1 MKIIVNEKIVIF
13 EATPQVKEWCKNN
26 LIISN
31 PEYLKLERMGK
42 WTGNTPK
49 TLKLYEYHN
58 TYIDQILLL
67 PFGCIA
73 DVWKMHPNIDD
84 WTIGIKPINK
94 INYHSKINLY
104 GYQEQAVQEVLRKKN
119 GILVMPC
126 GAGKTQT
133 ALEIVSRIGGRTLW
147 LTHTQD
153 LLNQSKKRAE
163 SVLDIDGTF
172 GTITEGKA
180 NVGTHITFA
189 TVQTL
194 SKLDLSEYCNMF
206 DVVIVDECQRCS
218 GSPTRVTQ
226 FYKVMSSL
234 SARYKIGL
242 TATPKRADGL
252 EKTMFALLGDVIHE
266 VSREEVKHTTCPIVV
281 KPIYTHFAVDF
292 DEITDDDGNMNY
304 NQLVEMVIT
313 DTKRMKFV
321 ADKLN
326 EYVGNGAMIVLA
338 NRVKYLQELARMI
351 NSDKV
356 VCLSGMGQS
365 KKAKEERKQ
374 ILEKLNNNEL
384 DCVFATYQL
393 LKEGIDVPNLRYIAL
408 ATPEKDETT
417 VIQSVGRVG
426 RKADGKTHGTVL
438 DFVDDVGMY
447 LGWSRKR
454 DGYYKKINVEYE

>member
-1 MKIIVNEKIVIF
+1 MKIYVSSYIAIEDSTTEILSWIIDNLTLEN
-13 EATPQVKEWCKNN
+13 PQF
-26 LIISN
+26 
-31 PEYLKLERMGK
+31 YKLEKMGK
-42 WTGNTPK
+42 YTGNTPQEI
-49 TLKLYEYHN
+49 KLYQAVN
-58 TYIDQILLL
+58 NGVKI

-73 DVWKMHPNIDD
+73 DLWKLHPVLADWVININ
-84 WTIGIKPINK
+84 PIQK
-94 INYHSKINLY
+94 INYNSKINLY
-104 GYQEQAVQEVLRKKN
+104 DYQERAVQAAVRKKN
-119 GILVMPC
+119 GILIMPC
-126 GAGKTQT
+126 GGGKTQSG
-133 ALEIVSRIGGRTLW
+133 LEIIARVGGKALW

-163 SVLDIDGTF
+163 SVLQIDGSF

-180 NVGTHITFA
+180 DIGTHITFA

-194 SKLDLSEYCNMF
+194 SRMDLSQYRNEF
-206 DVVIVDECQRCS
+206 DIIVVDECQHAAA
-218 GSPTRVTQ
+218 GAETVTQ
-226 FYKVMSSL
+226 FYKVL
-234 SARYKIGL
+234 SGLTARYKIGL

-252 EKTMFALLGDVIHE
+252 EKSMFAILGDVIHE

-292 DEITDDDGNMNY
+292 DEITDDGGNMNY

-338 NRVKYLQELARMI
+338 NRVAYLQELARMI

-393 LKEGIDVPNLRYIAL
+393 AKEGLDVPNLRYIAL
-408 ATPEKDETT
+408 ATAEKDETT

-426 RKADGKTHGTVL
+426 RKADGKECGTVL
-438 DFVDDVGMY
+438 DFVDDFAMY
-447 LGWSRKR
+447 YSWFVKR
-454 DGYYKKINVEYE
+454 QGYYRKINAKVY

>member
-1 MKIIVNEKIVIF
+1 MKIYVSCQITIREPTRIVYEWIKENLTLEN
-13 EATPQVKEWCKNN
+13 PQF
-26 LIISN
+26 
-31 PEYLKLERMGK
+31 YKLEKMGK
-42 WTGNTPK
+42 YTGNTPQEI
-49 TLKLYEYHN
+49 KLYQAVN
-58 TYIDQILLL
+58 NGVKI

-73 DVWKMHPNIDD
+73 DLWKLHPVLADWVININ
-84 WTIGIKPINK
+84 PIQK
-94 INYHSKINLY
+94 INYNSKINLY
-104 GYQEQAVQEVLRKKN
+104 DYQERAVQAAVRKKN
-119 GILVMPC
+119 GILIMPC
-126 GAGKTQT
+126 GGGKTQSG
-133 ALEIVSRIGGRTLW
+133 LEIIARVGGKALW

-163 SVLDIDGTF
+163 SVLQIDGSF

-180 NVGTHITFA
+180 DIGTHITFA

-194 SKLDLSEYCNMF
+194 SRMDLSQYRNEF
-206 DVVIVDECQRCS
+206 DVIVVDECQHAAA
-218 GSPTRVTQ
+218 GAETVTQ
-226 FYKVMSSL
+226 FYKVL
-234 SARYKIGL
+234 SGLTARYKIGL

-252 EKTMFALLGDVIHE
+252 EKSMFAILGDVIHE

-304 NQLVEMVIT
+304 NQLVETVIT

-338 NRVKYLQELARMI
+338 NRVAYLQELARMI

-384 DCVFATYQL
+384 NCVFATYQL
-393 LKEGIDVPNLRYIAL
+393 AKEGLDVPNLRYIAL

-426 RKADGKTHGTVL
+426 RKADGKECGTVL
-438 DFVDDVGMY
+438 DFVDDFAMY
-447 LGWSRKR
+447 YSWFVKR
-454 DGYYKKINVEYE
+454 QGYYRKINAKVY

>member
-1 MKIIVNEKIVIF
+1 MKIYVSCQITIREPTRIVYEWIKENLTLEN
-13 EATPQVKEWCKNN
+13 PQF
-26 LIISN
+26 
-31 PEYLKLERMGK
+31 YKLEKMGK
-42 WTGNTPK
+42 YTGNTPQEI
-49 TLKLYEYHN
+49 KLYQAVN
-58 TYIDQILLL
+58 NGVKI

-73 DVWKMHPNIDD
+73 DLWKLHPVFADWVININ
-84 WTIGIKPINK
+84 PIQK
-94 INYHSKINLY
+94 INYNSKINLY
-104 GYQEQAVQEVLRKKN
+104 DYQERAVQAAVRKKN
-119 GILVMPC
+119 GILIMPC
-126 GAGKTQT
+126 GGGKTQSG
-133 ALEIVSRIGGRTLW
+133 LEIIARVGGKALW

-163 SVLDIDGTF
+163 SVLQIDGSF

-180 NVGTHITFA
+180 DIGTHITFA

-194 SKLDLSEYCNMF
+194 SRMDLSQYRNEF
-206 DVVIVDECQRCS
+206 DVIVVDECQHAAA
-218 GSPTRVTQ
+218 GAETVTQ
-226 FYKVMSSL
+226 FYKVL
-234 SARYKIGL
+234 SGLTARYKIGL

-252 EKTMFALLGDVIHE
+252 EKSMFAILGDVIHE

-338 NRVKYLQELARMI
+338 NRVKYLQGLARMI

-393 LKEGIDVPNLRYIAL
+393 LKEGIDVPNLHYIAL

-426 RKADGKTHGTVL
+426 RKADGKECGTVL
-438 DFVDDVGMY
+438 DFVDDFAMY
-447 LGWSRKR
+447 YSWFMKR
-454 DGYYKKINVEYE
+454 QGYYRKINAKVY

>member
-1 MKIIVNEKIVIF
+1 MKIYVSSYIAIEDSTTEILSWIIDNLTLEN
-13 EATPQVKEWCKNN
+13 PQF
-26 LIISN
+26 
-31 PEYLKLERMGK
+31 YKLEKMGK
-42 WTGNTPK
+42 YTGNTPQEI
-49 TLKLYEYHN
+49 KLYQAVN
-58 TYIDQILLL
+58 NGVKI

-73 DVWKMHPNIDD
+73 DLWKLHPIIDD
-84 WTIGIKPINK
+84 WTIGIKPIDK

-104 GYQEQAVQEVLRKKN
+104 DYQERAVQAALRKKN
-119 GILVMPC
+119 GILIMPC
-126 GAGKTQT
+126 GGGKTQSG
-133 ALEIVSRIGGRTLW
+133 LEIIARVGGKALW

-153 LLNQSKKRAE
+153 LLNQSKKRSE
-163 SVLDIDGTF
+163 SVLQIDGSF

-180 NVGTHITFA
+180 DIGTHITFA

-194 SKLDLSEYCNMF
+194 SRMDLSQYRNEF
-206 DVVIVDECQRCS
+206 DVIVVDECQHAAA
-218 GSPTRVTQ
+218 GAETVTQ
-226 FYKVMSSL
+226 FYKVL
-234 SARYKIGL
+234 SGLTARYKIGL

-252 EKTMFALLGDVIHE
+252 EKSMFAILGDVIHE

-281 KPIYTHFAVDF
+281 KPIYTHFTVDF

-393 LKEGIDVPNLRYIAL
+393 AKEGLDVPNLRYIAL

-426 RKADGKTHGTVL
+426 RKADGKECGTVL
-438 DFVDDVGMY
+438 DFVDDVGIY

-454 DGYYKKINVEYE
+454 DGYYRKINAEYE

>member
-1 MKIIVNEKIVIF
+1 MKIYVSSYIAIEDSTTEILSWIIDNLTLEN
-13 EATPQVKEWCKNN
+13 PQF
-26 LIISN
+26 
-31 PEYLKLERMGK
+31 YKLEKMGK
-42 WTGNTPK
+42 YTGNTPQEI
-49 TLKLYEYHN
+49 KLYQCGRQ
-58 TYIDQILLL
+58 TVLV

-73 DVWKMHPNIDD
+73 DLWKLHPVLADWVININ
-84 WTIGIKPINK
+84 PIQK
-94 INYHSKINLY
+94 INYSSKINLY
-104 GYQEQAVQEVLRKKN
+104 DYQERAVQAAVRKKN
-119 GILVMPC
+119 GILIMPC
-126 GAGKTQT
+126 GGGKTQSG
-133 ALEIVSRIGGRTLW
+133 LEIIARVGGKALW

-163 SVLDIDGTF
+163 SVLQIDGSF

-180 NVGTHITFA
+180 DIGTHITFA

-194 SKLDLSEYCNMF
+194 SRMDLSQYRNEF
-206 DVVIVDECQRCS
+206 DVIVVDECQHAAA
-218 GSPTRVTQ
+218 GAETVTQ
-226 FYKVMSSL
+226 FYKVL
-234 SARYKIGL
+234 SGLTARYKIGL

-252 EKTMFALLGDVIHE
+252 EKSMFAILGDVIHE

-426 RKADGKTHGTVL
+426 RKADGKECGTVL
-438 DFVDDVGMY
+438 DFVDDFAMY
-447 LGWSRKR
+447 YSWFVKR
-454 DGYYKKINVEYE
+454 QGYYRKINAKVY

>member
-1 MKIIVNEKIVIF
+1 MKIYVSCQITIREPTRIVYEWIKENLTLEN
-13 EATPQVKEWCKNN
+13 PQF
-26 LIISN
+26 
-31 PEYLKLERMGK
+31 YKLEKMGK
-42 WTGNTPK
+42 YTGNT
-49 TLKLYEYHN
+49 LQEIKLYQAVN
-58 TYIDQILLL
+58 NGVKI

-73 DVWKMHPNIDD
+73 DLWKLHPVLADWVININ
-84 WTIGIKPINK
+84 PIQK
-94 INYHSKINLY
+94 INYNSKINLY
-104 GYQEQAVQEVLRKKN
+104 DYQERAVQAAVRKKN
-119 GILVMPC
+119 GILIMPC
-126 GAGKTQT
+126 GGGKTQSG
-133 ALEIVSRIGGRTLW
+133 LEIIARVGGKALW

-163 SVLDIDGTF
+163 SVLQIDGSF

-180 NVGTHITFA
+180 DIGTHITFA

-194 SKLDLSEYCNMF
+194 SRMDLSQYRNEF
-206 DVVIVDECQRCS
+206 DVIVVDECQHAAA
-218 GSPTRVTQ
+218 GAETVTQ
-226 FYKVMSSL
+226 FYKVL
-234 SARYKIGL
+234 SGLTARYKIGL

-252 EKTMFALLGDVIHE
+252 EKSMFAILGDVIHE

-292 DEITDDDGNMNY
+292 DEITNDDGNMNY

-326 EYVGNGAMIVLA
+326 EYIGNGAMIVLA

-356 VCLSGMGQS
+356 ICLSGAGQS

-393 LKEGIDVPNLRYIAL
+393 AKEGLDVPNLKYVVF
-408 ATPEKDETT
+408 ATPERNETT
-417 VIQSVGRVG
+417 VIQSAGRVG
-426 RKADGKTHGTVL
+426 RKADGKECGTVL
-438 DFVDDVGMY
+438 DFVDDFAMY
-447 LGWSRKR
+447 YSWFVKR
-454 DGYYKKINVEYE
+454 QGYYRKINAKVY

>member
-1 MKIIVNEKIVIF
+1 MKIYVSCQITIREPTRIVYEWIKENLTLEN
-13 EATPQVKEWCKNN
+13 PQF
-26 LIISN
+26 
-31 PEYLKLERMGK
+31 YKLEKMGK
-42 WTGNTPK
+42 YTGNTPQEI
-49 TLKLYEYHN
+49 KLYQAVN
-58 TYIDQILLL
+58 NGVKI

-73 DVWKMHPNIDD
+73 DLWKLHPVLADWVININ
-84 WTIGIKPINK
+84 PIQK
-94 INYHSKINLY
+94 INYNSKINLY
-104 GYQEQAVQEVLRKKN
+104 DYQERAVQAAVRKKN
-119 GILVMPC
+119 GILIMPC
-126 GAGKTQT
+126 GAGKTQSG
-133 ALEIVSRIGGRTLW
+133 LEIIARVGGKALW

-163 SVLDIDGTF
+163 SVLQIDGSF

-180 NVGTHITFA
+180 DIGTHITFA

-194 SKLDLSEYCNMF
+194 SRMDLSQYRNEF
-206 DVVIVDECQRCS
+206 DVIVVDECQHAAA
-218 GSPTRVTQ
+218 GAETVTQ
-226 FYKVMSSL
+226 FYKVL
-234 SARYKIGL
+234 SGLTTRYKIGL

-252 EKTMFALLGDVIHE
+252 EKSMFAILGDVIHE

-338 NRVKYLQELARMI
+338 NRVKYLQELAKMI

-393 LKEGIDVPNLRYIAL
+393 AKEGLDVPNLRYIAL

-426 RKADGKTHGTVL
+426 RKADGKECGMVL
-438 DFVDDVGMY
+438 DFVDDFAMY
-447 LGWSRKR
+447 YSWFVKR
-454 DGYYKKINVEYE
+454 QGYYRKINAKVY

>member
-1 MKIIVNEKIVIF
+1 MKIYVSSYIAIEDSTTEILSWIIDNLTLEN
-13 EATPQVKEWCKNN
+13 PQF
-26 LIISN
+26 
-31 PEYLKLERMGK
+31 YKLEKMGK
-42 WTGNTPK
+42 YTGNTPQEI
-49 TLKLYEYHN
+49 KLYQAVN
-58 TYIDQILLL
+58 NGVKI

-73 DVWKMHPNIDD
+73 DLWKLHPVLADWVININ
-84 WTIGIKPINK
+84 PIQK
-94 INYHSKINLY
+94 INYNSKINLY
-104 GYQEQAVQEVLRKKN
+104 DYQERAVQAAVRKKN
-119 GILVMPC
+119 GILIMPC
-126 GAGKTQT
+126 GGGKTQSG
-133 ALEIVSRIGGRTLW
+133 LEIIARVGGKALW

-153 LLNQSKKRAE
+153 LLNQSKKRSE
-163 SVLDIDGTF
+163 SVLQIDGSF

-180 NVGTHITFA
+180 DIGTHITFA

-194 SKLDLSEYCNMF
+194 SRMNLSQYQNEF
-206 DVVIVDECQRCS
+206 DIIVVDECQHAAA
-218 GSPTRVTQ
+218 GAETVTQ
-226 FYKVMSSL
+226 FYKVL
-234 SARYKIGL
+234 SGLTARYKIGL

-252 EKTMFALLGDVIHE
+252 EKSMFAILGDVIHE

-351 NSDKV
+351 NNDKV

-393 LKEGIDVPNLRYIAL
+393 AKEGLDVPNLRYIAL

-426 RKADGKTHGTVL
+426 RKADGKECGMVL
-438 DFVDDVGMY
+438 DFVDDFAMY
-447 LGWSRKR
+447 YSWFVKR
-454 DGYYKKINVEYE
+454 QGYYRKINAKVY

>member
-1 MKIIVNEKIVIF
+1 MKIYVSCQITIREPTRIVYEWIKENLTLEN
-13 EATPQVKEWCKNN
+13 PQF
-26 LIISN
+26 
-31 PEYLKLERMGK
+31 YKLEKMGK
-42 WTGNTPK
+42 YTGNTPQEI
-49 TLKLYEYHN
+49 KLYQCGRQ
-58 TYIDQILLL
+58 TVLV

-73 DVWKMHPNIDD
+73 DLWKLHPVLADWVININ
-84 WTIGIKPINK
+84 PIQK
-94 INYHSKINLY
+94 INYNSKINLY
-104 GYQEQAVQEVLRKKN
+104 DYQERAVQAAVRKKN
-119 GILVMPC
+119 GILIMPC
-126 GAGKTQT
+126 GGGKTQSG
-133 ALEIVSRIGGRTLW
+133 LEIIARVGGKALW

-163 SVLDIDGTF
+163 SVLQIDGSF

-180 NVGTHITFA
+180 DIGTHITFA

-194 SKLDLSEYCNMF
+194 SRMDLSQYRNEF
-206 DVVIVDECQRCS
+206 DVIVVDECQHAAA
-218 GSPTRVTQ
+218 GAETVTQ
-226 FYKVMSSL
+226 FYKVL
-234 SARYKIGL
+234 SGLTARYKIGL

-252 EKTMFALLGDVIHE
+252 EKSMFAILGDAIHE

-351 NSDKV
+351 NNDKV

-393 LKEGIDVPNLRYIAL
+393 LKEGVDVPNLRYIAL

-426 RKADGKTHGTVL
+426 RKADGKECGMVL
-438 DFVDDVGMY
+438 DFVDDFAMY
-447 LGWSRKR
+447 YSWFVKR
-454 DGYYKKINVEYE
+454 QGYYRKINAKVY

>member
-1 MKIIVNEKIVIF
+1 MKIYVSCQITIREPTRIVYEWIKENLTLEN
-13 EATPQVKEWCKNN
+13 PQF
-26 LIISN
+26 
-31 PEYLKLERMGK
+31 YKLEKMGK
-42 WTGNTPK
+42 YTGNTPQEI
-49 TLKLYEYHN
+49 KLYQCGRQ
-58 TYIDQILLL
+58 TVLV

-73 DVWKMHPNIDD
+73 DLWKLHPVLADWVININ
-84 WTIGIKPINK
+84 PIQK
-94 INYHSKINLY
+94 INYNSKINLY
-104 GYQEQAVQEVLRKKN
+104 DYQERAVQAAVRKKN
-119 GILVMPC
+119 GILIMPC
-126 GAGKTQT
+126 GGGKTQSG
-133 ALEIVSRIGGRTLW
+133 LEIIARVGGKALW

-163 SVLDIDGTF
+163 SVLQIDGSF

-180 NVGTHITFA
+180 DIGTHITFA

-194 SKLDLSEYCNMF
+194 SRMDLSQYRNEF
-206 DVVIVDECQRCS
+206 DVIVVDECQHAAA
-218 GSPTRVTQ
+218 GAETVTQ
-226 FYKVMSSL
+226 FYKVL
-234 SARYKIGL
+234 SGLTARYKIGL

-252 EKTMFALLGDVIHE
+252 EKSMFAILGDVIHE

-393 LKEGIDVPNLRYIAL
+393 AKEGLDVPNLRYIAL

-426 RKADGKTHGTVL
+426 RKADGKECGMVL
-438 DFVDDVGMY
+438 DFVDDFAMY
-447 LGWSRKR
+447 YSWFVKR
-454 DGYYKKINVEYE
+454 QGYYRKINAKVY

>member
-1 MKIIVNEKIVIF
+1 MKIYVSSYIAIEDSTTEILSWIIDNLTLEN
-13 EATPQVKEWCKNN
+13 PQF
-26 LIISN
+26 
-31 PEYLKLERMGK
+31 YKLEKMGK
-42 WTGNTPK
+42 YTGNTPQEI
-49 TLKLYEYHN
+49 KLYQAVN
-58 TYIDQILLL
+58 NGVKI

-73 DVWKMHPNIDD
+73 DLWKLHPVLADWVININ
-84 WTIGIKPINK
+84 PIQK
-94 INYHSKINLY
+94 INYNSKINLY
-104 GYQEQAVQEVLRKKN
+104 DYQERAVQAAVRKKN
-119 GILVMPC
+119 GILIMPC
-126 GAGKTQT
+126 GAGKTQSG
-133 ALEIVSRIGGRTLW
+133 LEIIARVGGKALW

-153 LLNQSKKRAE
+153 LLNQSKKRSE
-163 SVLDIDGTF
+163 SVLQIDGSF

-180 NVGTHITFA
+180 DIGTHITFA

-194 SKLDLSEYCNMF
+194 SRMDLSQYRNEF
-206 DVVIVDECQRCS
+206 DIIVVDECQHAAA
-218 GSPTRVTQ
+218 GAETVTQ
-226 FYKVMSSL
+226 FYKVL
-234 SARYKIGL
+234 SGLTARYKIGL

-252 EKTMFALLGDVIHE
+252 EKSMFAILGDVIHE

-351 NSDKV
+351 NNDKV

-393 LKEGIDVPNLRYIAL
+393 AKEGLDVPNLRYIAL

-426 RKADGKTHGTVL
+426 RKADGKECGMVL
-438 DFVDDVGMY
+438 DFVDDFAMY
-447 LGWSRKR
+447 YSWFVKR
-454 DGYYKKINVEYE
+454 QGYYRKINAKVY

>member
-1 MKIIVNEKIVIF
+1 MKIYVSCQITIREPTRIVYEWIKENLTLEN
-13 EATPQVKEWCKNN
+13 PQF
-26 LIISN
+26 
-31 PEYLKLERMGK
+31 YKLEKMGK
-42 WTGNTPK
+42 YTGNTPQEI
-49 TLKLYEYHN
+49 KLYQAVN
-58 TYIDQILLL
+58 NGVKI

-73 DVWKMHPNIDD
+73 DLWKLHPVLADWVININ
-84 WTIGIKPINK
+84 PIQK
-94 INYHSKINLY
+94 INYNSKINLY
-104 GYQEQAVQEVLRKKN
+104 DYQERAVQAAVRKKN
-119 GILVMPC
+119 GILIMPC
-126 GAGKTQT
+126 GGGKTQSG
-133 ALEIVSRIGGRTLW
+133 LEIIARVGGKALW

-163 SVLDIDGTF
+163 SVLQIDGSF

-180 NVGTHITFA
+180 DIGTHITFA

-194 SKLDLSEYCNMF
+194 SRMDLSQYRNEF
-206 DVVIVDECQRCS
+206 DVIVVDECQHAAA
-218 GSPTRVTQ
+218 GAETVTQ
-226 FYKVMSSL
+226 FYKVL
-234 SARYKIGL
+234 SGLTARYKIGL

-252 EKTMFALLGDVIHE
+252 EKSMFAILGDVIHE

-351 NSDKV
+351 NNDKV

-393 LKEGIDVPNLRYIAL
+393 AKEGLDVPNLRYIAL

-426 RKADGKTHGTVL
+426 RKADGKECGMVL
-438 DFVDDVGMY
+438 DFVDDFAMY
-447 LGWSRKR
+447 YSWFVKR
-454 DGYYKKINVEYE
+454 QGYYRKINAKVY

>member
-1 MKIIVNEKIVIF
+1 MKIYVSCQITIREPTRIVYEWIKENLTLEN
-13 EATPQVKEWCKNN
+13 PQF
-26 LIISN
+26 
-31 PEYLKLERMGK
+31 YKLEKMGK
-42 WTGNTPK
+42 YTGNTQQEI
-49 TLKLYEYHN
+49 KLYQAVN
-58 TYIDQILLL
+58 NGVKI

-73 DVWKMHPNIDD
+73 DLWKLHPVLADWVININ
-84 WTIGIKPINK
+84 PIQK
-94 INYHSKINLY
+94 INYNSKINLY
-104 GYQEQAVQEVLRKKN
+104 DYQERAVQAAVRKKN
-119 GILVMPC
+119 GILIMPC
-126 GAGKTQT
+126 GGGKTQSG
-133 ALEIVSRIGGRTLW
+133 LEIIARVGGKALW

-163 SVLDIDGTF
+163 SVLQIDGSF

-180 NVGTHITFA
+180 DIGTHITFA

-194 SKLDLSEYCNMF
+194 SRMDLSQYRNEF
-206 DVVIVDECQRCS
+206 DVIVVDECQHAAA
-218 GSPTRVTQ
+218 GAETVTQ
-226 FYKVMSSL
+226 FYKVL
-234 SARYKIGL
+234 SGLTARYKIGL

-252 EKTMFALLGDVIHE
+252 EKSMFAILGDVIHE

-351 NSDKV
+351 NNDKV

-393 LKEGIDVPNLRYIAL
+393 AKEGLDVPNLRYIAL

-426 RKADGKTHGTVL
+426 RKADGKECGMVL
-438 DFVDDVGMY
+438 DFVDDFAMY
-447 LGWSRKR
+447 YSWFVKR
-454 DGYYKKINVEYE
+454 QGYYRKINAKVY

>member
-1 MKIIVNEKIVIF
+1 MKIYVSSYIAIEDSTTEILSWIIDNLTLEN
-13 EATPQVKEWCKNN
+13 PQF
-26 LIISN
+26 
-31 PEYLKLERMGK
+31 YKLEKMGK
-42 WTGNTPK
+42 YTGNTPQEI
-49 TLKLYEYHN
+49 KLYQCGRQ
-58 TYIDQILLL
+58 TVLV

-73 DVWKMHPNIDD
+73 DLWKLHPVLADWVININ
-84 WTIGIKPINK
+84 PIQK
-94 INYHSKINLY
+94 INYNSKINLY
-104 GYQEQAVQEVLRKKN
+104 DYQERAVQAAVRKKN
-119 GILVMPC
+119 GILIMPC
-126 GAGKTQT
+126 GGGKTQSG
-133 ALEIVSRIGGRTLW
+133 LEIIARVGGKALW

-163 SVLDIDGTF
+163 SVLQIDGSF

-180 NVGTHITFA
+180 DIGTHITFA

-194 SKLDLSEYCNMF
+194 SRMDLSQYRNEF
-206 DVVIVDECQRCS
+206 DVIVVDECQHAAA
-218 GSPTRVTQ
+218 GAETVTQ
-226 FYKVMSSL
+226 FYKVL
-234 SARYKIGL
+234 SGLTARYKIGL

-252 EKTMFALLGDVIHE
+252 EKSMFAILGDVIHE

-393 LKEGIDVPNLRYIAL
+393 LKEGVDVPNLRYIAL

-426 RKADGKTHGTVL
+426 RKADGKECGTVL
-438 DFVDDVGMY
+438 DFVDDFAMY
-447 LGWSRKR
+447 YSWFVKR
-454 DGYYKKINVEYE
+454 QGYYRKINAKVY

>member
-1 MKIIVNEKIVIF
+1 MKIYVSCQITIREPTRIVYEWIKENLTLEN
-13 EATPQVKEWCKNN
+13 PQF
-26 LIISN
+26 
-31 PEYLKLERMGK
+31 YKLEKMGK
-42 WTGNTPK
+42 YTGNTPQEI
-49 TLKLYEYHN
+49 KLYQCGRQ
-58 TYIDQILLL
+58 TVLV

-73 DVWKMHPNIDD
+73 DLWKLHPVLADWVININ
-84 WTIGIKPINK
+84 PIQK
-94 INYHSKINLY
+94 INYNSKINLY
-104 GYQEQAVQEVLRKKN
+104 DYQERAVQAAVRKKN
-119 GILVMPC
+119 GVLIMPC
-126 GAGKTQT
+126 GAGKTQSG
-133 ALEIVSRIGGRTLW
+133 LEIIARVGGKALW

-163 SVLDIDGTF
+163 SVLQIDGSF

-180 NVGTHITFA
+180 DIGTHITFA

-194 SKLDLSEYCNMF
+194 SRMDLSQYRNEF
-206 DVVIVDECQRCS
+206 DVIVVDECQHAAA
-218 GSPTRVTQ
+218 GAETVTQ
-226 FYKVMSSL
+226 FYKVL
-234 SARYKIGL
+234 SGLTARYKIGL

-252 EKTMFALLGDVIHE
+252 EKSMFAILGDVIHE

-351 NSDKV
+351 NGDKV

-393 LKEGIDVPNLRYIAL
+393 AKEGLDVPNLHYIAL

-426 RKADGKTHGTVL
+426 RKADGKECGMVL
-438 DFVDDVGMY
+438 DFVDDFAMY
-447 LGWSRKR
+447 YSWFVKR
-454 DGYYKKINVEYE
+454 QGYYRKINAEIY

>member
-1 MKIIVNEKIVIF
+1 MKIYVSSYIAIEDSTTEILSWIIDNLTLEN
-13 EATPQVKEWCKNN
+13 PQF
-26 LIISN
+26 
-31 PEYLKLERMGK
+31 YKLEKMGK
-42 WTGNTPK
+42 YTGNTPQEI
-49 TLKLYEYHN
+49 KLYQCGRQ
-58 TYIDQILLL
+58 TVLV

-73 DVWKMHPNIDD
+73 DLWKLHPVLADWVININ
-84 WTIGIKPINK
+84 PIQK
-94 INYHSKINLY
+94 INYNSKINLY
-104 GYQEQAVQEVLRKKN
+104 DYQERAVQAAVRKKN
-119 GILVMPC
+119 GILIMPC
-126 GAGKTQT
+126 GGGKTQSG
-133 ALEIVSRIGGRTLW
+133 LEIIARVGGKALW

-163 SVLDIDGTF
+163 SVLQIDGSF

-180 NVGTHITFA
+180 DIGTHITFA

-194 SKLDLSEYCNMF
+194 SRMDLSQYRNEF
-206 DVVIVDECQRCS
+206 DVIVVDECQHAAA
-218 GSPTRVTQ
+218 GAETVTQ
-226 FYKVMSSL
+226 FYKVL
-234 SARYKIGL
+234 SGLTARYKIGL

-252 EKTMFALLGDVIHE
+252 EKSMFAILGDVIHE

-338 NRVKYLQELARMI
+338 NRVAYLQELARMI

-393 LKEGIDVPNLRYIAL
+393 AKEGLDVPNLRYIAL

-426 RKADGKTHGTVL
+426 RKADGKECGTVL
-438 DFVDDVGMY
+438 DFVDDFAMY
-447 LGWSRKR
+447 YSWFVKR
-454 DGYYKKINVEYE
+454 QGYYRKINAKVY

>member
-1 MKIIVNEKIVIF
+1 MKIYVSCQITIREPTRIVYEWIKENLTLEN
-13 EATPQVKEWCKNN
+13 PQF
-26 LIISN
+26 
-31 PEYLKLERMGK
+31 YKLEKMGK
-42 WTGNTPK
+42 YTGNT
-49 TLKLYEYHN
+49 LQEIKLYQAVN
-58 TYIDQILLL
+58 NGVKI

-73 DVWKMHPNIDD
+73 DLWKLHPVLADWVININ
-84 WTIGIKPINK
+84 PIQK
-94 INYHSKINLY
+94 INYNSKINLY
-104 GYQEQAVQEVLRKKN
+104 DYQERAVQAAVRKKN
-119 GILVMPC
+119 GILIMPC
-126 GAGKTQT
+126 GGGKTQSG
-133 ALEIVSRIGGRTLW
+133 LEIIARVGGKALW

-163 SVLDIDGTF
+163 SVLQIDGSF

-180 NVGTHITFA
+180 DIGTHITFA

-194 SKLDLSEYCNMF
+194 SRMDLSQYRNEF
-206 DVVIVDECQRCS
+206 DVIVVDECQHAAA
-218 GSPTRVTQ
+218 GAETVTQ
-226 FYKVMSSL
+226 FYKVL
-234 SARYKIGL
+234 SGLTARYKIGL

-252 EKTMFALLGDVIHE
+252 EKSMFAILGDVIHE

-326 EYVGNGAMIVLA
+326 EYIGNGAMIVLA

-356 VCLSGMGQS
+356 ICLSGAGQS

-393 LKEGIDVPNLRYIAL
+393 AKEGLDVPNLKYVVF
-408 ATPEKDETT
+408 ATPERNETT
-417 VIQSVGRVG
+417 VIQSAGRVG
-426 RKADGKTHGTVL
+426 RKADGKECGTVL
-438 DFVDDVGMY
+438 DFVDDFAMY
-447 LGWSRKR
+447 YSWFVKR
-454 DGYYKKINVEYE
+454 QGYYRKINAKVY

>member
-1 MKIIVNEKIVIF
+1 MKIYVSCQITIREPTRIVYEWIKENLTLEN
-13 EATPQVKEWCKNN
+13 PQF
-26 LIISN
+26 
-31 PEYLKLERMGK
+31 YKLEKMGK
-42 WTGNTPK
+42 YTGNTPQEI
-49 TLKLYEYHN
+49 KLYQCGRQ
-58 TYIDQILLL
+58 TVLV

-73 DVWKMHPNIDD
+73 DLWKLHPVLADWVININ
-84 WTIGIKPINK
+84 PIQK
-94 INYHSKINLY
+94 INYNSKINLY
-104 GYQEQAVQEVLRKKN
+104 DYQERAVQAAVRKKN
-119 GILVMPC
+119 GILIMPC
-126 GAGKTQT
+126 GGGKTQSG
-133 ALEIVSRIGGRTLW
+133 LEIIARVGGKALW

-163 SVLDIDGTF
+163 SVLQIDGSF

-180 NVGTHITFA
+180 DIGTHITFA

-194 SKLDLSEYCNMF
+194 SKMDLSQYQNEF
-206 DVVIVDECQRCS
+206 DIIVVDECQHAAA
-218 GSPTRVTQ
+218 GAETVTQ
-226 FYKVMSSL
+226 FYKVL
-234 SARYKIGL
+234 SGLTARYKIGL

-252 EKTMFALLGDVIHE
+252 EKSMFAILGDVIHE

-351 NSDKV
+351 NNDKV

-393 LKEGIDVPNLRYIAL
+393 LKEGVDVPNLRYIAL

-426 RKADGKTHGTVL
+426 RKADGKECGMVL
-438 DFVDDVGMY
+438 DFVDDFAMY
-447 LGWSRKR
+447 YSWFVKR
-454 DGYYKKINVEYE
+454 QGYYRKINAKVY

>member
-1 MKIIVNEKIVIF
+1 MKIYVSSYIAIEDSTTEILSWIIDNLTLEN
-13 EATPQVKEWCKNN
+13 PQF
-26 LIISN
+26 
-31 PEYLKLERMGK
+31 YKLEKMGK
-42 WTGNTPK
+42 YTGNTPQEI
-49 TLKLYEYHN
+49 KLY
-58 TYIDQILLL
+58 QCGRRAVLV

-73 DVWKMHPNIDD
+73 DLWKLHPVLADWVININ
-84 WTIGIKPINK
+84 PIQK
-94 INYHSKINLY
+94 INYNSKINLY
-104 GYQEQAVQEVLRKKN
+104 DYQERAVQAAVRKKN
-119 GILVMPC
+119 GILIMPC
-126 GAGKTQT
+126 GGGKTQSG
-133 ALEIVSRIGGRTLW
+133 LEIIARVGGKALW

-163 SVLDIDGTF
+163 SVLQIDGSF

-180 NVGTHITFA
+180 DIGTHITFA

-194 SKLDLSEYCNMF
+194 SRMDLSQYRNEF
-206 DVVIVDECQRCS
+206 DVIVVDECQHAAA
-218 GSPTRVTQ
+218 GAETVTQ
-226 FYKVMSSL
+226 FYKVL
-234 SARYKIGL
+234 SGLTARYKIGL

-252 EKTMFALLGDVIHE
+252 EKSMFAILGDVIHE

-338 NRVKYLQELARMI
+338 NRVAYLQELARMI

-393 LKEGIDVPNLRYIAL
+393 AKEGLDVPNLRYIAL

-426 RKADGKTHGTVL
+426 RKADGKECGMVL
-438 DFVDDVGMY
+438 DFVDDFAMY
-447 LGWSRKR
+447 YSWFVKR
-454 DGYYKKINVEYE
+454 QGYYRKINAKVY

>member
-1 MKIIVNEKIVIF
+1 MKIYVSCQITIREPTRIVYEWIKENLTLEN
-13 EATPQVKEWCKNN
+13 PQF
-26 LIISN
+26 
-31 PEYLKLERMGK
+31 YKLEKMGK
-42 WTGNTPK
+42 YTGNTPQEI
-49 TLKLYEYHN
+49 KLYQAVN
-58 TYIDQILLL
+58 NGVKI

-73 DVWKMHPNIDD
+73 DLWKLHPVLADWVININ
-84 WTIGIKPINK
+84 PIQK
-94 INYHSKINLY
+94 INYNSKINLY
-104 GYQEQAVQEVLRKKN
+104 DYQERAVQAAVRKKN
-119 GILVMPC
+119 GILIMPC
-126 GAGKTQT
+126 GGGKTQSG
-133 ALEIVSRIGGRTLW
+133 LEIIARVGGKALW

-163 SVLDIDGTF
+163 SVLQIDGSF

-180 NVGTHITFA
+180 DIGTHITFA

-194 SKLDLSEYCNMF
+194 SRMDLSQYRNEF
-206 DVVIVDECQRCS
+206 DVIVVDECQHAAA
-218 GSPTRVTQ
+218 GAETVTQ
-226 FYKVMSSL
+226 FYKVL
-234 SARYKIGL
+234 SGLTARYKIGL

-252 EKTMFALLGDVIHE
+252 EKSMFAILGDVIHE

-338 NRVKYLQELARMI
+338 NRVAYLQELARMI

-393 LKEGIDVPNLRYIAL
+393 AKEGLDVPNLRYIAL

-426 RKADGKTHGTVL
+426 RKADGKECGTVL
-438 DFVDDVGMY
+438 DFVDDFAMY
-447 LGWSRKR
+447 YSWFVKR
-454 DGYYKKINVEYE
+454 QGYYRKINAKVY

>member
-1 MKIIVNEKIVIF
+1 MKIYVSSYIAIEDSTTEILSWIIDNLTLEN
-13 EATPQVKEWCKNN
+13 PQF
-26 LIISN
+26 
-31 PEYLKLERMGK
+31 YKLEKMGK
-42 WTGNTPK
+42 YTGNTPQEI
-49 TLKLYEYHN
+49 KLYQCGRQ
-58 TYIDQILLL
+58 TVLV

-73 DVWKMHPNIDD
+73 DLWKLHPVLADWVININ
-84 WTIGIKPINK
+84 PIQK
-94 INYHSKINLY
+94 INYNSKINLY
-104 GYQEQAVQEVLRKKN
+104 DYQERAVQAAVRKKN
-119 GILVMPC
+119 GILIMPC
-126 GAGKTQT
+126 GGGKTQSG
-133 ALEIVSRIGGRTLW
+133 LEIIARVGGKALW

-163 SVLDIDGTF
+163 SVLQIDGSF

-180 NVGTHITFA
+180 DIGTHITFA

-194 SKLDLSEYCNMF
+194 SRMDLSQYRNEF
-206 DVVIVDECQRCS
+206 DVIVVDECQHAAA
-218 GSPTRVTQ
+218 GAETVTQ
-226 FYKVMSSL
+226 FYKVL
-234 SARYKIGL
+234 SGLTARYKIGL

-252 EKTMFALLGDVIHE
+252 EKSMFAILGDVIHE

-338 NRVKYLQELARMI
+338 NRVAYLQELARMI

-393 LKEGIDVPNLRYIAL
+393 AKEGLDVPNLKYVVF
-408 ATPEKDETT
+408 ATPERNETT
-417 VIQSVGRVG
+417 VIQSAGRVG
-426 RKADGKTHGTVL
+426 RKADGKECGTVL
-438 DFVDDVGMY
+438 DFVDDFAMY
-447 LGWSRKR
+447 YSWFVKR
-454 DGYYKKINVEYE
+454 QGYYRKINAKVY

>member
-1 MKIIVNEKIVIF
+1 MKIYVSCQITIREPTRIVYEWIKENLTLEN
-13 EATPQVKEWCKNN
+13 PQF
-26 LIISN
+26 
-31 PEYLKLERMGK
+31 YKLEKMGK
-42 WTGNTPK
+42 YTGNTPQEI
-49 TLKLYEYHN
+49 KLYQAVN
-58 TYIDQILLL
+58 NGVKI

-73 DVWKMHPNIDD
+73 DLWKLHPVLADWVININ
-84 WTIGIKPINK
+84 PIQK
-94 INYHSKINLY
+94 INYNSKINLY
-104 GYQEQAVQEVLRKKN
+104 DYQERAVQAAVRKKN
-119 GILVMPC
+119 GILIMPC
-126 GAGKTQT
+126 GGGKTQSG
-133 ALEIVSRIGGRTLW
+133 LEIIARVGGKALW

-163 SVLDIDGTF
+163 SVLQIDGSF

-180 NVGTHITFA
+180 DIGTHITFA

-194 SKLDLSEYCNMF
+194 SRMDLSQYRNEF
-206 DVVIVDECQRCS
+206 DVIVVDECQHAAA
-218 GSPTRVTQ
+218 GAETVTQ
-226 FYKVMSSL
+226 FYKVL
-234 SARYKIGL
+234 SGLTARYKIGL

-252 EKTMFALLGDVIHE
+252 EKSMFAILGDVIHE

-338 NRVKYLQELARMI
+338 NRVAYLQELARMI

-393 LKEGIDVPNLRYIAL
+393 AKEGLDVPNLKYVVF
-408 ATPEKDETT
+408 ATPER
-417 VIQSVGRVG
+417 GRVG
-426 RKADGKTHGTVL
+426 RKADGKECGMVL
-438 DFVDDVGMY
+438 DFVDDFAMY
-447 LGWSRKR
+447 YSWFVKR
-454 DGYYKKINVEYE
+454 QGYYRKINAKVY

>member
-1 MKIIVNEKIVIF
+1 MKIYVSSYIAIEDSTTEMLSWIIDNLTLEN
-13 EATPQVKEWCKNN
+13 PQF
-26 LIISN
+26 
-31 PEYLKLERMGK
+31 YKLEKMGK
-42 WTGNTPK
+42 YTGNTPQEI
-49 TLKLYEYHN
+49 KLYQAVN
-58 TYIDQILLL
+58 NGVKI

-73 DVWKMHPNIDD
+73 DLWKLHPVLADWVININ
-84 WTIGIKPINK
+84 PIQK
-94 INYHSKINLY
+94 INYNSKINLY
-104 GYQEQAVQEVLRKKN
+104 DYQERAVQAAVRKKN
-119 GILVMPC
+119 GILIMPC
-126 GAGKTQT
+126 GGGKTQSG
-133 ALEIVSRIGGRTLW
+133 LEIIARVGGKALW

-163 SVLDIDGTF
+163 SVLQIDGSF

-180 NVGTHITFA
+180 DIGTHITFA

-194 SKLDLSEYCNMF
+194 SRMDLSQYRNEF
-206 DVVIVDECQRCS
+206 DVIVVDECQHAAA
-218 GSPTRVTQ
+218 GAEMVTQ
-226 FYKVMSSL
+226 FYKVL
-234 SARYKIGL
+234 SGLTARYKIGL

-252 EKTMFALLGDVIHE
+252 EKSMFAILGDVIHE

-338 NRVKYLQELARMI
+338 NRVAYLQELARMI

-393 LKEGIDVPNLRYIAL
+393 AKEGLDVPNLRYIAL

-426 RKADGKTHGTVL
+426 RKADGKECGMVL
-438 DFVDDVGMY
+438 DFVDDFAMY
-447 LGWSRKR
+447 YSWFVKR
-454 DGYYKKINVEYE
+454 QGYYRKINAKVY

>member
-1 MKIIVNEKIVIF
+1 MKIYVSCQITIREPTRIVYEWIKENLTLEN
-13 EATPQVKEWCKNN
+13 PQF
-26 LIISN
+26 
-31 PEYLKLERMGK
+31 YKLEKMGK
-42 WTGNTPK
+42 YTGNTPQEI
-49 TLKLYEYHN
+49 KLYQAVN
-58 TYIDQILLL
+58 NGVKI

-73 DVWKMHPNIDD
+73 DLWKLHPVLADWVININ
-84 WTIGIKPINK
+84 PIQK
-94 INYHSKINLY
+94 INYNSKINLY
-104 GYQEQAVQEVLRKKN
+104 DYQERAVQAAVRKKN
-119 GILVMPC
+119 GILIMPC
-126 GAGKTQT
+126 GGGKTQSG
-133 ALEIVSRIGGRTLW
+133 LEIIARVGGKALW

-163 SVLDIDGTF
+163 SVLQIDGSF

-180 NVGTHITFA
+180 DIGTHITFA
-189 TVQTL
+189 TVQTF
-194 SKLDLSEYCNMF
+194 SRMDLSQYRNEF
-206 DVVIVDECQRCS
+206 DIIVVDECQHAAA
-218 GSPTRVTQ
+218 GAETVTQ
-226 FYKVMSSL
+226 FYKVL
-234 SARYKIGL
+234 SGLTARYKIGL

-252 EKTMFALLGDVIHE
+252 EKSMFAILGDVIHE

-338 NRVKYLQELARMI
+338 NRVAYFQELARMI

-393 LKEGIDVPNLRYIAL
+393 AKEGLDVPNLRYIAL

-426 RKADGKTHGTVL
+426 RKADGKECGMVL
-438 DFVDDVGMY
+438 DFVDDFAMY
-447 LGWSRKR
+447 YSWFMKR
-454 DGYYKKINVEYE
+454 QGYYRKINAKVY

>member
-1 MKIIVNEKIVIF
+1 MKIYVSSYIAIEDSTTEILSWIIDNLTLEN
-13 EATPQVKEWCKNN
+13 PQF
-26 LIISN
+26 
-31 PEYLKLERMGK
+31 YKLEKMGK
-42 WTGNTPK
+42 YTGNTPQEI
-49 TLKLYEYHN
+49 KLYQCGRR
-58 TYIDQILLL
+58 TVVV

-73 DVWKMHPNIDD
+73 DLWKLHPIIDD
-84 WTIGIKPINK
+84 WTIGIKPIDR

-104 GYQEQAVQEVLRKKN
+104 DYQERAVQAAVRKKN
-119 GILVMPC
+119 GILIMPC
-126 GAGKTQT
+126 GGGKTQSG
-133 ALEIVSRIGGRTLW
+133 LEIIARVGGKALW

-163 SVLDIDGTF
+163 SVLQIDGSF

-180 NVGTHITFA
+180 DIGTHITFA

-194 SKLDLSEYCNMF
+194 SRMDLSQYRNEF
-206 DVVIVDECQRCS
+206 DVIVVDECQHVAA
-218 GSPTRVTQ
+218 GAETVTQ
-226 FYKVMSSL
+226 FYKVL
-234 SARYKIGL
+234 SGLTARYKIGL

-252 EKTMFALLGDVIHE
+252 EKSMFAILGDVIHE

-338 NRVKYLQELARMI
+338 NRVAYLQELARMI

-426 RKADGKTHGTVL
+426 RKARSR
-438 DFVDDVGMY
+438 VG
-447 LGWSRKR
+447 R
-454 DGYYKKINVEYE
+454 EA